1 MTLHEMVFTNYV
13 NGTNAIRCK
22 QENKL
27 IGVIEK
33 LLLFL
38 EVKLEPFKIKKILL
52 MRNFIVHQNGIKM
65 FSERDDME

>member
-1 MTLHEMVFTNYV
+1 MTLHEMDFTNYV

-33 LLLFL
+33 LLLFQ
-38 EVKLEPFKIKKILL
+38 PFKIKKILL